1 MKRAECF
8 CSPEDWSCY
17 AAVHFH
23 DLLVLGPVGTFPDSD
38 CTVFDTVELRFFHSC
53 QSRSAEAVRE
63 VTEFAKSI
71 PGFVDLDLNDQ
82 VKLTGVWFL
91 QVDRKAVVNHML
103 TPGDFIEI
111 RRDRDPDHHDGAP
124 HEQRRDP
131 HMLRTDLHDSGVPQE
146 SSETFRSDDG
156 AQV

>member
-1 MKRAECF
+1 MGA
-8 CSPEDWSCY
+8 
-17 AAVHFH
+17 
-23 DLLVLGPVGTFPDSD
+23 FPDSD
-38 CTVFDTVELRFFHSC
+38 CTVFDAVELRFFNSC

-82 VKLTGVWFL
+82 VKRRHPDLCLWQTLLVDLYLFFCIK
-91 QVDRKAVVNHML
+91 VDRTALINRIYN
-103 TPGDFIEI
+103 PAGDFIEI

-131 HMLRTDLHDSGVPQE
+131 HMLWTDLHDSGVPQE
-146 SSETFRSDDG
+146 SSKTFRSDDG